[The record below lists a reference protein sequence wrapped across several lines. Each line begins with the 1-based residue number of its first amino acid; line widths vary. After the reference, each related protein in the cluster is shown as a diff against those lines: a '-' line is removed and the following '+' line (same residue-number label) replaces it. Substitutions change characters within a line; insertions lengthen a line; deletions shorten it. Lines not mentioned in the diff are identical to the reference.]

1 MFPGSFSC
9 VDVVSA
15 YSGDVG
21 GLRLSCLFDG
31 PVLGDASFAAGPAVG
46 VASSFGV
53 VVAGCRPEAFAV
65 AAAVGGCGHG
75 VHLTRWCWCWQAGAE
90 RRCGRRCCC
99 YRSSTYRRAE
109 ISLYPAGNIGL
120 TSHPVDDH
128 RPGCLLRYVVV
139 RSGPCWDV
147 RRASSLPTSG
157 TLRERKLPHVSVE
170 SSQRS
175 FAATGAQYVIHPR
188 MPR

>member
-31 PVLGDASFAAGPAVG
+31 PVLGDASFAAGFAVV

-65 AAAVGGCGHG
+65 AASVGGCGHG
-75 VHLTRWCWCWQAGAE
+75 VHLTRWCWCEQLGAGGGEAL
-90 RRCGRRCCC
+90 G
-99 YRSSTYRRAE
+99 
-109 ISLYPAGNIGL
+109 
-120 TSHPVDDH
+120 
-128 RPGCLLRYVVV
+128 VVV
-139 RSGPCWDV
+139 ATDLVLTDGQRYPYT
-147 RRASSLPTSG
+147 PPG
-157 TLRERKLPHVSVE
+157 TLV
-170 SSQRS
+170 
-175 FAATGAQYVIHPR
+175 
-188 MPR
+188 